1 MRQILTF
8 PVKGYI
14 ITIAVYCGYNCPKG
28 MIEGVLMQISRINE
42 IYLSRLVPA
51 EENYRRTAEALGVE
65 KLSDAEELEQV
76 LRSSEGQAEYSIYIS
91 NEEKEC
97 PSADEIT
104 GVFRKCSAEE
114 NGIKV
119 TVTSEEF
126 LNLVDSASRLTEDS
140 KPRSLVH
147 RDGDLHPAV
156 HVWIIKRRDM
166 GVYVLLQKRADKKDT
181 DPGCYDVSVAGHLSQ
196 GNEFRSAAVRETAEE
211 LGIKIHGSQLRHI
224 GNLNSHTV
232 SDGIDDNEYVAVYIY
247 REPVDENSITLQ
259 QDEVSE
265 VCWAEVDELL
275 AVMDDADFP
284 NCIDVRELV
293 MIKKAVF

>member
-1 MRQILTF
+1 MQ
-8 PVKGYI
+8 VSEI
-14 ITIAVYCGYNCPKG
+14 I
-28 MIEGVLMQISRINE
+28 E

-51 EENYRRTAEALGVE
+51 EENYRRTAAAVGAY
-65 KLSDAEELEQV
+65 KLSGAEELEKV
-76 LRSSEGQAEYSIYIS
+76 LLSSDRKAEYSIYVS
-91 NEEKEC
+91 HEAHEC

-104 GVFRKCSAEE
+104 EVFRRCAAADDRI
-114 NGIKV
+114 NV
-119 TVTSEEF
+119 TVKEEEF
-126 LNLVDSASRLTEDS
+126 LNLVDNGSRLTEDS

-166 GVYVLLQKRADKKDT
+166 GVYVLLQKRADMKDT

-211 LGIKIHGSQLRHI
+211 LGIRIHGSQLRHI
-224 GNLNSHTV
+224 GNLNAHSV
-232 SDGIDDNEYVAVYIY
+232 RDGIDDNEYVAVYIY
-247 REPVDENSITLQ
+247 SEPVDEDSITLQ

-275 AVMDDADFP
+275 AVMDDESFP

>member
-1 MRQILTF
+1 M
-8 PVKGYI
+8 
-14 ITIAVYCGYNCPKG
+14 N
-28 MIEGVLMQISRINE
+28 EGVLMQDSQIIE
-42 IYLSRLVPA
+42 IYLSRLA
-51 EENYRRTAEALGVE
+51 SAQENYRRTAAAVGAD
-65 KLSDAEELEQV
+65 KISCTEELEAFV
-76 LRSSEGQAEYSIYIS
+76 KGLGKDAAFDIYIS
-91 NEEKEC
+91 DEKHEC
-97 PSADEIT
+97 PSADEIKE
-104 GVFRKCSAEE
+104 VFLRLAEE
-114 NGIKV
+114 QNIKV
-119 TVTSEEF
+119 NVTEDEF
-126 LNLVDSASRLTEDS
+126 LNLVDSGSRLTEDS

-166 GVYVLLQKRADKKDT
+166 GVYVLLQKRADMKDT

-196 GNEFRSAAVRETAEE
+196 GDEFRSAAVRETAEE
-211 LGIKIHGSQLRHI
+211 LGVKIHGSQLRHI

-232 SDGIDDNEYVAVYIY
+232 TNGVDDNEYVAVYIY
-247 REPVDENSITLQ
+247 REPVDEEGITLQ

-275 AVMDDADFP
+275 AVMDDEDFP

>member
-1 MRQILTF
+1 MQ
-8 PVKGYI
+8 VSQ
-14 ITIAVYCGYNCPKG
+14 TI
-28 MIEGVLMQISRINE
+28 E
-42 IYLSRLVPA
+42 IYLSRLA
-51 EENYRRTAEALGVE
+51 TAQENYRRTAAALGAEKFSGADEVE
-65 KLSDAEELEQV
+65 AFLKNADHKFD
-76 LRSSEGQAEYSIYIS
+76 YDIYIS
-91 NEEKEC
+91 DEEQEC
-97 PSADEIT
+97 TSVDEIT
-104 GVFRKCSAEE
+104 SVFRAFAEDNE
-114 NGIKV
+114 DVRV
-119 TVTSEEF
+119 TFTEEEF
-126 LNLVDSASRLTEDS
+126 LNLVDNGCRLTEDS

-166 GVYVLLQKRADKKDT
+166 GVYVLLQKRADMKDT

-224 GNLNSHTV
+224 GNLSSHTV
-232 SDGIDDNEYVAVYIY
+232 TGDIDDNEYVAVYIY
-247 REPVDENSITLQ
+247 REPVDEDGISLQ
-259 QDEVSE
+259 QEEVSE

-275 AVMDDADFP
+275 AVMDDEDFP